1 MSKLLIFLTFP
12 CCRESKVRSKVVF
25 QAEIFSIESGS
36 RLFAGVVQTQIGAS
50 EDDEKSL
57 ALFCGDV
64 TVCGFRGAFASR
76 YLE

>member
-1 MSKLLIFLTFP
+1 M
-12 CCRESKVRSKVVF
+12 VF

-36 RLFAGVVQTQIGAS
+36 RLFAGIVQTQIGGS

-76 YLE
+76 YLK